1 MDVAR
6 RKTAAPVFM
15 VLLIPF
21 GVSAGYVSVTLAFL
35 LSRAGMHTA
44 AVAAVVSF
52 SVWPQTWKMI
62 WAPLVDTLLNAR
74 QWYVIGALSTGLSI
88 LALGFISATPNTTVL
103 LTLLVVVSSLASTL
117 VSMSSELFMAHGIED
132 ERRGVISGWSQA
144 GNLGGMGVGGGL
156 GLYLAQRVAAPW
168 EAAAAVGLLCIA
180 CISGLLWVD
189 EPERGP
195 RQRRYV
201 ESLVDVARD
210 VWAVMRSRL
219 GLLAFV
225 LMVLPIGSGGAIG
238 VWSAIAGEW
247 RAGADIVA
255 LVTGVLGGVAS
266 LVGAVLAGFLCDRMD
281 RWIAYCVF
289 GAALAGVAVAMA
301 LLPRT
306 PAVFSVCILAYFLVL
321 GACYAGYSAVVLE
334 AIGKGAAATKFNLL
348 AAASNVPIAA
358 MTDIDGAFHD
368 RYGTNAMLFGEA
380 ALALLAIAG
389 FALLARATQARRL
402 AVAL

>member
-6 RKTAAPVFM
+6 RRTPAPVFM
-15 VLLIPF
+15 VLLMPF
-21 GVSAGYVSVTLAFL
+21 GVSGGYVSVTLAFL

-44 AVAAVVSF
+44 AVAAVVSL
-52 SVWPQTWKMI
+52 SVWPQTWKML

-74 QWYVIGALSTGLSI
+74 QWYVIGAISTGLSV
-88 LALGFISATPNTTVL
+88 LAMGFVSATRDTTVL
-103 LTLLVVVSSLASTL
+103 LVLLVVISSLASTM

-132 ERRGVISGWSQA
+132 ERKGTISGWSQA
-144 GNLGGMGVGGGL
+144 GNLGGSGIGGGL

-168 EAAAAVGLLCIA
+168 EAAAAVGLLCVA
-180 CISGLLWVD
+180 CIAGLAWVD

-195 RQRRYV
+195 RRTRYV
-201 ESLVDVARD
+201 ETLADVGRD

-225 LMVLPIGSGGAIG
+225 LMVLPIGSGGASG
-238 VWSAIAGEW
+238 LWSAIAGEW
-247 RAGADIVA
+247 HAGADIVA
-255 LVTGVLGGVAS
+255 LVTGVLNGVAS

-281 RWIAYCVF
+281 RWIAYCLF
-289 GAALAGVAVAMA
+289 GAALAGVAAAMA
-301 LLPRT
+301 VLPRT
-306 PAVFSVCILAYFLVL
+306 PEMFSICTLVYALVL

-358 MTDIDGAFHD
+358 MTDVDGVFHD
-368 RYGTNAMLFGEA
+368 RYGTNTMLFGEA
-380 ALALLAIAG
+380 GLALVAIMG
-389 FALLARATQARRL
+389 FALLARVTQPSR
-402 AVAL
+402 VAGAA